1 MDDRLKVLVAMQM
14 RYKVARPD
22 ATAMGEAWL
31 QANPEQTWT
40 TLNELLKSSQVVVAG
55 EQLVFAGGAPSPQAP
70 PSQTGSP
77 PAAPP
82 PSSKTQRMYRG
93 RPI

>member
-14 RYKVARPD
+14 RYKVPRSQSA
-22 ATAMGEAWL
+22 AMGEVWL
-31 QANPEQTWT
+31 QANPGQTWT

-55 EQLVFAGGAPSPQAP
+55 DQLVFAGGAPAPQAP
-70 PSQTGSP
+70 ASPASP
-77 PAAPP
+77 PQAATA
-82 PSSKTQRMYRG
+82 PSNKPQKMYRG

>member
-14 RYKVARPD
+14 RYKVPRPE
-22 ATAMGEAWL
+22 ATAMGDAWL
-31 QANPEQTWT
+31 QANPGQTWA

-55 EQLVFAGGAPSPQAP
+55 EQLVFAGGAPPPQAP
-70 PSQTGSP
+70 PSQAGSSQ
-77 PAAPP
+77 AAP
-82 PSSKTQRMYRG
+82 SSGKPQRMYRG